1 MTCLWDCLGIF
12 RYNKNK
18 LQRLWNLSPTE
29 NVNWIEIIWTTD
41 KNVRRHSFS
50 RVKDICYILLPCPW
64 NCRTNNMMHDGLYFS
79 GSLLGRYKQRTL
91 YELLL
96 FQRKCGSM
104 KCSVPKVWWNKKKF
118 ERAQHSIF
126 HCHKGR
132 LWSAETLQSWEKYWA
147 LFTVLGGIF
156 NASAAGWAKS
166 IYYWQETLNAFYIKY
181 YFWVLTVLWWNKIRN
196 CGFFPHAFVLSN
208 GSMWDLSEWDD
219 ELVIYL
225 TDKNLL
231 TSWKHFF
238 FPSKHNWRNRI

>member
-1 MTCLWDCLGIF
+1 MSGDIASRGCRIYAIF
-12 RYNKNK
+12 C
-18 LQRLWNLSPTE
+18 TE
-29 NVNWIEIIWTTD
+29 GVE
-41 KNVRRHSFS
+41 
-50 RVKDICYILLPCPW
+50 LPCPW

-91 YELLL
+91 FELLL

-132 LWSAETLQSWEKYWA
+132 LWSTGTLQSWEKYWA

-219 ELVIYL
+219 KLVIYL
-225 TDKNLL
+225 TYKNLL